1 MDDVDCDVDPAMPMP
16 PSLARSAARAWRRL
30 GPPGRLVTSATRT
43 RSQTETR
50 TRPRS
55 TLLVL
60 AAVIALAGCR
70 ADRGPV
76 LPPSETDRLVEEIR
90 SVVPSRDRARDLVAI
105 VVRVETLQSRQ
116 IDVEAEHSR
125 RWLAL
130 NADYEATAADFEAL
144 RDART
149 TQRKAY
155 LDTLT
160 TLRIEIA
167 ALLTTEEWRRLES
180 ARGRVRDSL
189 LGS

>member
-1 MDDVDCDVDPAMPMP
+1 MDDVDVEVDPTMPMP
-16 PSLARSAARAWRRL
+16 PSLARSAARARRRL
-30 GPPGRLVTSATRT
+30 GPPSRLVTPAIRIRT
-43 RSQTETR
+43 RA
-50 TRPRS
+50 RS

-60 AAVIALAGCR
+60 AAAIALTGCR
-70 ADRGPV
+70 ADREPV
-76 LPPSETDRLVEEIR
+76 LPPSETDRLVDEIR
-90 SVVPSRDRARDLVAI
+90 SVVPSRDRRRDLVAI

-116 IDVEAEHSR
+116 IDVEVEHSR

-130 NADYEATAADFEAL
+130 NADYDATASDFEAL

-167 ALLTTEEWRRLES
+167 ALLTTEEWRHLES